1 MQQQSSC
8 TIPFT
13 YTSRITC
20 VPFEVFPDIF
30 HYKQYY
36 STTCQIL
43 RPTCNGFA
51 VLCVFGIVSFKTGLL
66 PFRYTK
72 DSGRFQDVARHADGG
87 SLSDSFQIGEDS
99 RIHLMDSV
107 ADRKKVAR
115 EAAPT
120 GQEATRKKRKYSERP
135 SATTKTATAK
145 VLKLRNV
152 ASYEA
157 GWTRV
162 CLCFQPIKI

>member
-1 MQQQSSC
+1 M
-8 TIPFT
+8 
-13 YTSRITC
+13 
-20 VPFEVFPDIF
+20 
-30 HYKQYY
+30 
-36 STTCQIL
+36 
-43 RPTCNGFA
+43 
-51 VLCVFGIVSFKTGLL
+51 GLL

-120 GQEATRKKRKYSERP
+120 G
-135 SATTKTATAK
+135 
-145 VLKLRNV
+145 
-152 ASYEA
+152 
-157 GWTRV
+157 
-162 CLCFQPIKI
+162 